1 MWQSHPSAIRKSS
14 QKSGDLD
21 WNPIANT
28 IGNIESIIGQG
39 SPVATRGTKYSSRRF
54 WLIARETPASV
65 LATCQ
70 NPEAWKITQLRFI
83 GNTLISANFVRF
95 CQSAPLT
102 RSTMKISSNERVI
115 KEPFVPDWTIEWSSV
130 AVSEIFSVFRDKS
143 LFGFC
148 IFRSIISILDRVD
161 ERRRGMKERGLMR
174 FTVVL
179 SVRRLWLIK
188 VVRFKVSYLRLRC
201 KLCRVSER
209 DEFII

>member
-14 QKSGDLD
+14 QKSDDLD

-39 SPVATRGTKYSSRRF
+39 NPVATRGTKYSSRRF

-115 KEPFVPDWTIEWSSV
+115 KEPFVPDWTIEWSSITNLRDFLY
-130 AVSEIFSVFRDKS
+130 VSWQEFVRF
-143 LFGFC
+143 LHL
-148 IFRSIISILDRVD
+148 SIDNFHLGSSGWKEEGD
-161 ERRRGMKERGLMR
+161 ERARINAIHGRSFG
-174 FTVVL
+174 TSPV
-179 SVRRLWLIK
+179 I
-188 VVRFKVSYLRLRC
+188 
-201 KLCRVSER
+201 
-209 DEFII
+209 D

>member
-14 QKSGDLD
+14 QKSDDLD

-39 SPVATRGTKYSSRRF
+39 NPVATRGTKYSSRRF

-102 RSTMKISSNERVI
+102 RSTMKISSNEGTVCSWLNNRVVVHSQSSRFSLC
-115 KEPFVPDWTIEWSSV
+115 FVTRVCSV
-130 AVSEIFSVFRDKS
+130 SASF
-143 LFGFC
+143 
-148 IFRSIISILDRVD
+148 DR
-161 ERRRGMKERGLMR
+161 
-174 FTVVL
+174 
-179 SVRRLWLIK
+179 
-188 VVRFKVSYLRLRC
+188 
-201 KLCRVSER
+201 
-209 DEFII
+209 